1 MDFLGRIALALT
13 RWSER
18 WIPSSFVIAI
28 LLTFLVFV
36 LAIAL
41 TPATA
46 LQCVTFWG
54 DGFWELLSFAMQMT
68 LIMVSGY
75 VVAASPPVDRAL
87 TRLARLP
94 RGPRSCVMLMAFLSM
109 ALGMLHW
116 GLSIVVSALMVRRF
130 ARHEPRVDYRL
141 LVTAGYLGMGLTWHA
156 GLSASAPLLVA
167 TPGHFLEKQMG
178 VVPLGQ
184 TIFSPFNLILAFI
197 VLGVFTLLIPLL
209 HPRPGRALTVDP
221 ALLAEEAPRDGDA
234 FTGRT
239 STSASGPTSASASGP
254 ALAGFAT
261 WIDHWPVLGWL
272 VGATGFVWLVQYFH
286 GHGWTAVTLNVV
298 NFTYLML
305 GVALHGRA
313 SRLVASAEEGMKL
326 AGGVVLQ
333 FPFYA
338 GIYGIIRGSGLTEV
352 IGRAFA
358 EAATARTY
366 PLFVYWYSGL
376 VNYFVPSGGSK
387 WAIEAPYI
395 LAAGDLLQV
404 AKPKIVLAYAWGDML
419 TDVIQPFWALPL
431 LKAARL
437 DFRHILGYAMLV
449 FILYALLVSLAFWL
463 A

>member
-18 WIPSSFVIAI
+18 WVPSSFVIAI

-41 TPATA
+41 TSATA

-167 TPGHFLEKQMG
+167 TPGHFLERQMG
-178 VVPLGQ
+178 IVPLGQ

-197 VLGVFTLLIPLL
+197 VLGVFTLLILSFTRVPDERSPSTQRSSWRRRHETETPSPATSPRARLGPPPPVRPG
-209 HPRPGRALTVDP
+209 PRPP
-221 ALLAEEAPRDGDA
+221 ASPPGST
-234 FTGRT
+234 TGPPSAGSWARPGSCGSS
-239 STSASGPTSASASGP
+239 STSM
-254 ALAGFAT
+254 AT
-261 WIDHWPVLGWL
+261 D
-272 VGATGFVWLVQYFH
+272 
-286 GHGWTAVTLNVV
+286 
-298 NFTYLML
+298 
-305 GVALHGRA
+305 GR
-313 SRLVASAEEGMKL
+313 
-326 AGGVVLQ
+326 Q
-333 FPFYA
+333 
-338 GIYGIIRGSGLTEV
+338 
-352 IGRAFA
+352 
-358 EAATARTY
+358 
-366 PLFVYWYSGL
+366 
-376 VNYFVPSGGSK
+376 
-387 WAIEAPYI
+387 
-395 LAAGDLLQV
+395 
-404 AKPKIVLAYAWGDML
+404 
-419 TDVIQPFWALPL
+419 
-431 LKAARL
+431 
-437 DFRHILGYAMLV
+437 
-449 FILYALLVSLAFWL
+449 
-463 A
+463 